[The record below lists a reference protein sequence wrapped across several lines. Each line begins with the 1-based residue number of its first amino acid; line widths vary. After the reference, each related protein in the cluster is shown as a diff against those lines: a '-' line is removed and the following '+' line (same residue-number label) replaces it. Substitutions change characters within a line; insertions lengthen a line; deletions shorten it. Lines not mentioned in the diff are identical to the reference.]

1 MDQYKNKLSLVEDT
15 LIVNSKS
22 YDVDTIDDL
31 PDDFHPK
38 NMCEKSNAQCLVFG
52 GMYSEYSKHSNWS
65 HSKFTFKGKTFLCLE
80 QGYMYHKAMI
90 NNDLESAHK
99 ISFTTNPR
107 EIKQLGSS
115 VNVRNTDNWNAVK
128 GDLMLELV
136 QAKYD
141 QNDDLKLLL
150 LDTGSRRLGETGK
163 DSFFSI
169 GLPLTHPDV
178 LVTKKWKSN
187 HLGNVLEI
195 ARHNFRDH

>member
-1 MDQYKNKLSLVEDT
+1 
-15 LIVNSKS
+15 
-22 YDVDTIDDL
+22 
-31 PDDFHPK
+31 
-38 NMCEKSNAQCLVFG
+38 MCEKSNAQCLVFG

-90 NNDLESAHK
+90 NDDLESARK

-107 EIKQLGSS
+107 EIKQLGSA

-128 GDLMLELV
+128 YE
-136 QAKYD
+136 
-141 QNDDLKLLL
+141 QNDDLKQLL
-150 LDTGSRRLGETGK
+150 LDTGSQRLGETGK

-169 GLPLTHPDV
+169 GLPLTRPDV

-187 HLGNVLEI
+187 NLGNALEI
-195 ARHNFRDH
+195 ARRDFRDH